1 MMKLNALT
9 LNKAIV
15 LVLLA
20 LLALSLGACDKT
32 DADADVAKNSGVK
45 DSSPLSPTHQHYPT
59 TAMTWDEWVAYDSP
73 NRNGFEE
80 YYHSGKGFPNISQWT
95 PQDFLPADMVKQT
108 HRNVCELPNFTRYL
122 LRNAQMGVYEMLDLA
137 EQGYAEAQS
146 ALGQFCNARRPQ
158 YFYESKDKGGDRVV
172 LADDERPVSIR
183 DALRWAQRGAASGNA
198 IAQSRLAY
206 CLYDIYLYKDKLPAS
221 EAKNPIELD
230 AFWDDRMFYWRE
242 KALENALL
250 EKPTEERS
258 FNEWFSPA
266 VGSDRRIIENY
277 KWSRLWELQANFRR
291 WLEYGTEFG
300 RGINVGHYDSR
311 STADPLQRMNQ
322 AQIAQAEH
330 EVGEWLRA
338 HPLVWQR
345 IYDHTYLQ
353 GGAGE
358 ELCPG
363 EPGHRQ
369 SFDFARLKI
378 ELAPYGVTLNIPEK

>member
-1 MMKLNALT
+1 M
-9 LNKAIV
+9 
-15 LVLLA
+15 LA
-20 LLALSLGACDKT
+20 LLALSLSACDKVDT
-32 DADADVAKNSGVK
+32 EHGVK

-95 PQDFLPADMVKQT
+95 PQDFLPADMVKET
-108 HRNVCELPNFTRYL
+108 HRNLCELPKHIRYF
-122 LRNAQMGVYEMLDLA
+122 LRNDQHIEVEVYKMLDLA

-146 ALGQFCNARRPQ
+146 VLGQLCDGRATQ
-158 YFYESKDKGGDRVV
+158 YSDGEPLPDDKK
-172 LADDERPVSIR
+172 PVSMR

-198 IAQSRLAY
+198 MAQSRLAY
-206 CLYDIYLYKDKLPAS
+206 CLYGIYLVQDELPAS

-230 AFWDDRMFYWRE
+230 AFWFDQMFYWRE

-250 EKPTEERS
+250 HQPVGNRSFTSSFTGS

-266 VGSDRRIIENY
+266 SGSDRSRIERY
-277 KWSRLWELQANFRR
+277 KWRRLWELQADFRR
-291 WLEYGTEFG
+291 WVERANGGTLASYES
-300 RGINVGHYDSR
+300 RGTVSALKGMS
-311 STADPLQRMNQ
+311 Q

-345 IYDHTYLQ
+345 IYDNTYLQ
-353 GGAGE
+353 YDYIFSYPPNGAGQ

-363 EPGHRQ
+363 EPGHHE
-369 SFDFARLKI
+369 SFDIARLKT
-378 ELAPYGVTLNIPEK
+378 ELAPYGVTLDIPEK